1 MAVLGCVTGGAEEAR
16 LQDNIGS
23 RPSRGLAMDLEKE
36 ILKDIALD
44 EIAPKTRE
52 PRSPADHWASPVLL
66 ERGAYLRKMAAAGQG
81 SASETLREYPRHA
94 AMLAFRSRSGE
105 VEIHEKF
112 ADVFCVLAGGAT
124 LVTGGTVTGA
134 RLTDPGE
141 IRGESIVGG
150 VSQQLRPGDVVHVPA
165 GTPHQ
170 MLVSSEKT
178 VTYLVIKVQESD

>member
-1 MAVLGCVTGGAEEAR
+1 
-16 LQDNIGS
+16 
-23 RPSRGLAMDLEKE
+23 MDLAKE
-36 ILKDIALD
+36 ILKDVALD
-44 EIAPKTRE
+44 EVAPKSSR
-52 PRSPADHWASPVLL
+52 PRGQADHWASPVLL
-66 ERGAYLRKMAAAGQG
+66 ERGAYLRRMAAAGEG

-94 AMLAFRSRSGE
+94 AMLAFRSRNGE
-105 VEIHEKF
+105 AEIHEKF

-124 LVTGGTVTGA
+124 LVTGGTVAGA

-141 IRGESIVGG
+141 LRGSGIEGGIR
-150 VSQQLRPGDVVHVPA
+150 QDLRSGDVAHVPA